1 MELNAAYNALE
12 DNSDEIQETVL
23 NMAYNTI
30 TSTTDRPQSVR
41 NSMQSDIDWGYTE
54 VRKNR
59 GEHFT
64 TKRNYK
70 ALDQIKEQQHTII
83 NSVQLL
89 DIKNESPEPQKHKKV
104 KWDVLNGALLH
115 S

>member
-41 NSMQSDIDWGYTE
+41 NSMQSDID
-54 VRKNR
+54 
-59 GEHFT
+59 
-64 TKRNYK
+64 
-70 ALDQIKEQQHTII
+70 
-83 NSVQLL
+83 
-89 DIKNESPEPQKHKKV
+89 
-104 KWDVLNGALLH
+104 
-115 S
+115 